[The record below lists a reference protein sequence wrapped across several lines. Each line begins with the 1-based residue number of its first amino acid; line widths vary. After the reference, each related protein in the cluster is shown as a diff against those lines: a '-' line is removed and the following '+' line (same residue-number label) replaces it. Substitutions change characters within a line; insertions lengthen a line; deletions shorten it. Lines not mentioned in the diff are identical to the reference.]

1 MPQLFLIVRFDATL
15 PSTSKNTRN
24 FDPQKP
30 SIRAIDITTTGV
42 STDYMKAN
50 PTSLFPDPYKV
61 TDPATDN
68 IHTIAC
74 EVLNPGPI
82 TFEIIT
88 SSMSWTKAHQTLH
101 QMQNYVTESDQERL
115 EHYNE
120 GMLAKAKA
128 MVKWEEDT
136 CAKIRVGERC
146 VLWYEMLTI
155 ECQELQEEDG
165 ANARGER
172 KRVKLPMR
180 CGKKVAQEEHEFAD
194 VDIEG

>member
-1 MPQLFLIVRFDATL
+1 MPQIFLFVRFDATL

-42 STDYMKAN
+42 PTEYMKAN
-50 PTSLFPDPYKV
+50 PTSLFPEPYKV
-61 TDPATDN
+61 TVPETDN

-88 SSMSWTKAHQTLH
+88 SSMSWAKAAQTFR
-101 QMQNYVTESDQERL
+101 QMQKYVMESDEERL
-115 EHYNE
+115 EHYSE
-120 GMLAKAKA
+120 GVLGKAKA
-128 MVKWEEDT
+128 VVKFEGDT
-136 CAKIRVGERC
+136 CAKIRLGERC
-146 VLWYEMLTI
+146 VLWYEMLKI

-165 ANARGER
+165 ADAHGER
-172 KRVKLPMR
+172 KRVKLPMKG
-180 CGKKVAQEEHEFAD
+180 GKNAAWEEHEFAD
-194 VDIEG
+194 VDMEG